1 MLQAENAVHTEGD
14 LTRHAELVLVS
25 EGPVHASDSTVN
37 LLRGTAAKLNSFG
50 GDVAPVAVTVSQ
62 DVLKDGWAN
71 EHGILEVP
79 TFVAISEDKKG
90 PTSQVLGCSTCTAEV
105 LSSLASKIFNVEDAD
120 VKLKSRGGLWID
132 PEFEGDFLLFG
143 GATPRSMKMHVVS
156 RISQKMKGADY
167 EEVGLYLDLLNEA
180 VEKGHDVLRKEYL
193 EKANNVTMVADAPP
207 TTLLKLTEDERR
219 KGQAKRQWEA
229 YQAQRAS
236 QVRRYKALFHLFGEN
251 KYHSETDS
259 NVEQETGIV
268 HQLTKDV
275 ITALAHYGFS
285 REDFIGALKQHLVN
299 QPKTTNTFVRQ
310 ALVKVCEDMLL
321 YGDDPAAEEYSRL
334 AALARRNPVEELQFQ
349 AMEKMVNLLAHQ
361 EDAVIPDVEPGVFLS
376 EKEKRQKAVDAKKA
390 KQDKKK
396 AKEREERKKKKGKKK
411 ERKLKK
417 KSKKGKKKK
426 KKTKKGKKS
435 ED

>member
-1 MLQAENAVHTEGD
+1 M
-14 LTRHAELVLVS
+14 
-25 EGPVHASDSTVN
+25 
-37 LLRGTAAKLNSFG
+37 
-50 GDVAPVAVTVSQ
+50 
-62 DVLKDGWAN
+62 
-71 EHGILEVP
+71 
-79 TFVAISEDKKG
+79 
-90 PTSQVLGCSTCTAEV
+90 
-105 LSSLASKIFNVEDAD
+105 
-120 VKLKSRGGLWID
+120 
-132 PEFEGDFLLFG
+132 
-143 GATPRSMKMHVVS
+143 
-156 RISQKMKGADY
+156 
-167 EEVGLYLDLLNEA
+167 
-180 VEKGHDVLRKEYL
+180 
-193 EKANNVTMVADAPP
+193 
-207 TTLLKLTEDERR
+207 
-219 KGQAKRQWEA
+219 
-229 YQAQRAS
+229 
-236 QVRRYKALFHLFGEN
+236 
-251 KYHSETDS
+251 
-259 NVEQETGIV
+259 

-285 REDFIGALKQHLVN
+285 REDFIGQLRRHLVN

-334 AALARRNPVEELQFQ
+334 AALARRNPVEDLQYQ

-417 KSKKGKKKK
+417 KSKEGKK

>member
-1 MLQAENAVHTEGD
+1 MASKNK
-14 LTRHAELVLVS
+14 LVLVS
-25 EGPVHASDSTVN
+25 EGAVHASDSTVN
-37 LLRGTAAKLNSFG
+37 LLRGTAAKLKSFG

-62 DVLKDGWAN
+62 DVLKDPWAN
-71 EHGILEVP
+71 SHGILEVP
-79 TFVAISEDKKG
+79 TFLAISEKDG
-90 PTSQVLGCSTCTAEV
+90 EMSSQVLGCSTCTAEV
-105 LSSLASKIFNVEDAD
+105 LTSLSSKIFNVEDAD

-180 VEKGHDVLRKEYL
+180 VEIGHEQLRGEYK
-193 EKANNVTMVADAPP
+193 EKANNVSMVADAPP
-207 TTLLKLTEDERR
+207 TTLLKLTEEERK

-229 YQAQRAS
+229 YNEKRTS
-236 QVRRYKALFHLFGEN
+236 QIRRYKALFHLFGED
-251 KYHSETDS
+251 KYHSVTDS
-259 NVEQETGIV
+259 SLEEEAGTV

-275 ITALAHYGFS
+275 ISALSQYGFS
-285 REDFIGALKQHLVN
+285 REDFILQLRQHLVN
-299 QPKTTNTFVRQ
+299 QPKTTNTIVRQ
-310 ALVKVCEDMLL
+310 ALLKVCEDMLL
-321 YGDDPAAEEYSRL
+321 YGDDPAADEYARL
-334 AALARRNPVEELQFQ
+334 AGLARRNPVEELQYQ

-361 EDAVIPDVEPGVFLS
+361 EDTVVPDIEPGVFLS
-376 EKEKRQKAVDAKKA
+376 EKEKRQKAADAKKA

-396 AKEREERKKKKGKKK
+396 AKEREERKKKKGRKK
-411 ERKLKK
+411 ERKLKR

>member
-1 MLQAENAVHTEGD
+1 
-14 LTRHAELVLVS
+14 
-25 EGPVHASDSTVN
+25 
-37 LLRGTAAKLNSFG
+37 
-50 GDVAPVAVTVSQ
+50 
-62 DVLKDGWAN
+62 
-71 EHGILEVP
+71 
-79 TFVAISEDKKG
+79 
-90 PTSQVLGCSTCTAEV
+90 
-105 LSSLASKIFNVEDAD
+105 
-120 VKLKSRGGLWID
+120 
-132 PEFEGDFLLFG
+132 
-143 GATPRSMKMHVVS
+143 MKMHVVS

-180 VEKGHDVLRKEYL
+180 VEKGHDELRKEYL

-207 TTLLKLTEDERR
+207 TTLLKLTEEERK
-219 KGQAKRQWEA
+219 KGQAKRQWDA

-236 QVRRYKALFHLFGEN
+236 QLRRYKALFHLFGEN
-251 KYHSETDS
+251 KYRSETDS
-259 NVEQETGIV
+259 NVEQETGVV

-285 REDFIGALKQHLVN
+285 REDFIGQLRRHLVN

-334 AALARRNPVEELQFQ
+334 AALARRNPVEDLQYQ

-376 EKEKRQKAVDAKKA
+376 EREKRQKAVDA
-390 KQDKKK
+390 KK
-396 AKEREERKKKKGKKK
+396 AKEREERKKKKGKKQ
-411 ERKLKK
+411 ERNLKK
-417 KSKKGKKKK
+417 KSNKGKKK

-435 ED
+435 EDCARPRPRARARAGGGGGPAAQKVYTPAKTSQVAL

>member
-1 MLQAENAVHTEGD
+1 M
-14 LTRHAELVLVS
+14 
-25 EGPVHASDSTVN
+25 
-37 LLRGTAAKLNSFG
+37 
-50 GDVAPVAVTVSQ
+50 
-62 DVLKDGWAN
+62 
-71 EHGILEVP
+71 
-79 TFVAISEDKKG
+79 
-90 PTSQVLGCSTCTAEV
+90 
-105 LSSLASKIFNVEDAD
+105 
-120 VKLKSRGGLWID
+120 
-132 PEFEGDFLLFG
+132 
-143 GATPRSMKMHVVS
+143 
-156 RISQKMKGADY
+156 
-167 EEVGLYLDLLNEA
+167 
-180 VEKGHDVLRKEYL
+180 
-193 EKANNVTMVADAPP
+193 
-207 TTLLKLTEDERR
+207 
-219 KGQAKRQWEA
+219 
-229 YQAQRAS
+229 
-236 QVRRYKALFHLFGEN
+236 
-251 KYHSETDS
+251 
-259 NVEQETGIV
+259 

-285 REDFIGALKQHLVN
+285 REDFIGQLRRHLVN

-390 KQDKKK
+390 K
-396 AKEREERKKKKGKKK
+396 EREERKK

-417 KSKKGKKKK
+417 KSKEGKKKK